1 MNVKLHPGLLVC
13 AIVGA
18 VLATPSGQSPQ
29 VEWFYYGGDAASS
42 KFSPA
47 GDITRQNVERLGI
60 AWQWE
65 PGEKP
70 LEQYGTV
77 PMRFENQPL
86 MVDGV
91 LYVTTAYNNAA
102 ALDAETGKELWRFD
116 AEAVKL
122 GAIPGSGFK
131 HRAPALW
138 RDSRDGN
145 RLRVLLN
152 TRNQLFSLDAQTGR
166 PVASFGTNGVVSL
179 TDAYPRP
186 ISDVRHVN
194 HGASPPV
201 VYRDIVV
208 VGSSIPDRY
217 QLMNEPPGI
226 VQGFDARSGRR
237 LWVWNAIPQS
247 ATDFGASTWEEGS
260 WRFTGHANVW
270 GPMTVDATRGLLY
283 FGTSTPGNDYY
294 GGRRLGKNEPAE
306 SIVCLDITTGQR
318 KWSFQMI
325 HHGLWDFDNPAAPN
339 LVTIAVDGKRL
350 DGVAQ
355 VTKQGFTYVFDRV
368 TGEPV
373 WPIVER
379 AVPTDT
385 DVPGE
390 KVWPTQPFPTRPP
403 AFARQGVSL
412 DDANDLTP
420 EVKELAQAEMKKY
433 RIGPLF
439 TPPTLRGT
447 LQLPGDE
454 GGANWGGAIWD
465 AETGR
470 LYVRSK
476 DVIRYSR
483 IIASDGTDKFID
495 HAYSGHLPAPRP
507 GTPLG
512 AIPLIR
518 PPWARLT
525 AIDLNK
531 GDIVWQVPVGEGSAA
546 VRNHPLLKSV
556 KLPDRLGSPSNGGSV
571 LTGSGLIFVGGGDGH
586 LYAFEK
592 DSGRE
597 LWRGRLPYVNA
608 ENVMTYRTRAGRQF
622 VLASTGA
629 GADAAL
635 VAFALESGAPSSG
648 AASTSAAPTSAAPTS
663 AAPTSAA
670 PTSAAPTTAAAGA
683 RGQNPSPTPGASSG
697 QAAFDRV
704 CSVCHGREARGDA
717 GPRLVPFSREYDEL
731 LAIVREGKGQMP
743 PISARDV
750 SDDNVSDIAA
760 YLKALSR

>member
-1 MNVKLHPGLLVC
+1 V
-13 AIVGA
+13 AA
-18 VLATPSGQSPQ
+18 VLATPEGQSQ
-29 VEWFYYGGDAASS
+29 QIEWLQYGGDAASS
-42 KFSPA
+42 KYSPA
-47 GDITRQNVERLGI
+47 AEITRQNLAQLKI

-70 LEQYGTV
+70 LEQYGTT
-77 PMRFENQPL
+77 PSRFENQPL

-102 ALDAETGKELWRFD
+102 ALDPETGKELWRFD

-122 GAIPGSGFK
+122 GTIPGSGFK

-138 RDSRDGN
+138 RDGRDGN
-145 RLRVLLN
+145 KLRVLLN

-166 PVASFGTNGVVSL
+166 PVPTFGTNGVVSL

-226 VQGFDARSGRR
+226 VQGFDARTGKR

-247 ATDFGASTWEEGS
+247 ASDFGASTWEEGS

-306 SIVCLDITTGQR
+306 SIVCLDVTTGQR
-318 KWSFQMI
+318 KWSFQLI
-325 HHGLWDFDNPAAPN
+325 HHGLWDYDNPAAPN
-339 LVTIAVDGKRL
+339 LVTLTVDGRRV
-350 DGVAQ
+350 DAVAQ

-368 TGEPV
+368 TGTPV

-379 AVPTDT
+379 PVPTDS

-390 KVWPTQPFPTRPP
+390 KVWPTQPIPTRPH

-412 DDANDLTP
+412 EDANDLTP
-420 EVKELAQAEMKKY
+420 EIRDLAQAEMKKY

-439 TPPTLRGT
+439 TPPSLRGT

-465 AETGR
+465 TQTGR
-470 LYVRSK
+470 LYIRSK

-495 HAYSGHLPAPRP
+495 HAYSGHLTAARP

-512 AIPLIR
+512 PIPLIK
-518 PPWARLT
+518 PPWARLS
-525 AIDLNK
+525 ALDLNK
-531 GDIVWQVPVGEGSAA
+531 GDIVWQVPIGEGSQAI
-546 VRNHPLLKSV
+546 RNHALLKGV
-556 KLPDRLGSPSNGGSV
+556 KLPERLGSPSNGGYI
-571 LTGSGLIFVGGGDGH
+571 LTGSGLIFIGGGDGY
-586 LYAFEK
+586 LYAVDK
-592 DSGRE
+592 NSGQE
-597 LWRGRLPYVNA
+597 LWRGLLPYLNA
-608 ENVMTYRTRAGRQF
+608 ENIMTYRTRAGRQF

-635 VAFALESGAPSSG
+635 VAFSLESRTAVQEQAKTQGA
-648 AASTSAAPTSAAPTS
+648 
-663 AAPTSAA
+663 
-670 PTSAAPTTAAAGA
+670 
-683 RGQNPSPTPGASSG
+683 QMSG
-697 QAAFDRV
+697 QFAFDRV
-704 CSVCHGREARGDA
+704 CKVCHGAEARGDA
-717 GPRLVPFSREYDEL
+717 GPRLVPFSRGSDEL
-731 LAIVREGKGQMP
+731 LAIVREGTGQMP
-743 PISARDV
+743 PISARQI
-750 SDDNVSDIAA
+750 SDESVAEIAV
-760 YLKALSR
+760 YLRSLGQ